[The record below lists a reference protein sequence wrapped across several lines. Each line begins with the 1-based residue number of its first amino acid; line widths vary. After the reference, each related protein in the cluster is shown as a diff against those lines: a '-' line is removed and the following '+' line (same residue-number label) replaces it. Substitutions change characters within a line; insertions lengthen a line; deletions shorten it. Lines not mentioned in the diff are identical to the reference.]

1 MQFQTPIDVCCSEDA
16 RLLLEKKA
24 REGEV
29 MKRIAVAVCTVAMML
44 CLVGCGAAQSSPSQA
59 LQDVQMPGFQ
69 AKVPADWTVNTGSY
83 NDDAHG
89 HFQYVSP
96 DESQATVFYYEQ
108 LQGTPMT
115 VDELRQIDEQDAIE
129 TFAATD
135 YSSTEMGQYD
145 IGGMTVIGYKCNDG
159 GEAERMDMTKAYI
172 VTDETIYTIETIG
185 DKSTFDSVMES
196 IQLQ

>member
-1 MQFQTPIDVCCSEDA
+1 
-16 RLLLEKKA
+16 
-24 REGEV
+24 
-29 MKRIAVAVCTVAMML
+29 MKRIAVAVCVACMIL
-44 CLVGCGAAQSSPSQA
+44 CLAGCGAAQSSPSQSS
-59 LQDVQMPGFQ
+59 QDIEVSGLQ
-69 AKVPADWTVNTGSY
+69 AKVPADWIVNTGSY
-83 NDDAHG
+83 NDDTHG

-96 DESQATVFYYEQ
+96 DESQATLFYFEQ
-108 LQGTPMT
+108 LEGAPMT
-115 VDELRQIDEQDAIE
+115 VEELREIDRQDAIE

-135 YSSTEMGQYD
+135 YSSTEIGQYD
-145 IGGMTVIGYKCNDG
+145 IGGMIVTGYEIGYKCNDG